1 MSAEERHWTDDS
13 DLIERFVLNRL
24 DPDERNE
31 LEDHLRVCE
40 VCKQALRAEQILIV
54 GIRRSGRERLKA
66 ELRKKLIAAER
77 KGVPWPHILSAAA
90 VVIILL
96 GIAYYN
102 RWFEILKSPE
112 REIPVDFSETATP
125 AERAEEAPPSAIREQ
140 PPKESEP
147 SVTAAPK
154 TPPAI
159 AGKTERTAKKQ
170 TQPTAIEQRGV
181 PTADALVGVESESRE
196 ETAFS
201 TLRDREI
208 WLQGELLEPAYAPQ
222 GAPAE
227 HQHDVLKREAH
238 RPIVII
244 EQQRL
249 DALPEARRH
258 GVHPQPAGNIPSLL
272 RMRGDTLLV
281 TMYVEELMD
290 AGVLEK
296 ATIERPGGDML
307 IVSLPDRRI
316 AYRLP
321 EGWLTREH

>member
-40 VCKQALRAEQILIV
+40 VCKQAVRAEQILIA

-66 ELRKKLIAAER
+66 ELRKKLTAAER

-96 GIAYYN
+96 GIAYHN
-102 RWFEILKSPE
+102 RWFEMLKSPE
-112 REIPVDFSETATP
+112 REIPVDISKTATP
-125 AERAEEAPPSAIREQ
+125 SERANEAPPSAIPQ
-140 PPKESEP
+140 HPPKVSEP
-147 SVTAAPK
+147 SATSAPQ
-154 TPPAI
+154 TPPPV
-159 AGKTERTAKKQ
+159 AGKRTERTSKKQ
-170 TQPTAIEQRGV
+170 TPPSAIEQRGG
-181 PTADALVGVESESRE
+181 PTALVGVESESRE
-196 ETAFS
+196 ERAVS
-201 TLRDREI
+201 SLRHQEI
-208 WLQGELLEPAYAPQ
+208 WLQGELLGPAYAPQ

-227 HQHDVLKREAH
+227 DQHDVLKREPH

-244 EQQRL
+244 EQQYL

-258 GVHPQPAGNIPSLL
+258 GVHAQSAGSIPTLL
-272 RMRGDTLLV
+272 RMWGDTLLV

-296 ATIERPGGDML
+296 ATIERPGDDML
-307 IVSLPDRRI
+307 IVSLPGRRI

-321 EGWLTREH
+321 EGWLKRER